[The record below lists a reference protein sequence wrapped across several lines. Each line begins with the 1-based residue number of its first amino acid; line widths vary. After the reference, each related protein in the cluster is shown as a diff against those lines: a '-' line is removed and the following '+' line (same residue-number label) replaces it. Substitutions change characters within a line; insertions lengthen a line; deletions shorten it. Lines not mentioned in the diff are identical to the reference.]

1 MEAFPAPVEGFEYV
15 EQAYPLKPVYKGTSS
30 NKRKLDSYIEKFE
43 IFSLLRALIL
53 AKKAATVLKIGS
65 FVHF

>member
-1 MEAFPAPVEGFEYV
+1 MEAFPAPIEQFEYA
-15 EQAYPLKPVYKGTSS
+15 EHTTFLKPVYKGTSS
-30 NKRKLDSYIEKFE
+30 NKRKLDSYLEKIE

-53 AKKAATVLKIGS
+53 AKKAATVLKTGS